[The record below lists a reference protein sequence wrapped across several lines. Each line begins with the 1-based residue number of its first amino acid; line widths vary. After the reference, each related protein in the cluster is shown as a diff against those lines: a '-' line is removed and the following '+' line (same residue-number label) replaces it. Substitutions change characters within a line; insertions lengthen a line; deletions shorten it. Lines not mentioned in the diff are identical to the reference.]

1 MNSFSLVT
9 KEFLILFLR
18 FWAVSC
24 FHYLSLL
31 DLFFPL
37 FPLAPAMPS
46 QSPHWHPGPTNQT
59 CVVLTLITMRAKQNF
74 WSQYQRLRKPW
85 DIAQPHDLLCL
96 QLSPLVKGRSWPFPS
111 LQSAILSRTLP
122 WTSPSFQNIH
132 NNSQSITVGTWILQR
147 NSADIWGKPNTVL
160 SSPCKGPAVFPQ
172 LKIAQVT
179 LQSQRLCGLC

>member
-96 QLSPLVKGRSWPFPS
+96 QLSLLVKGRSWPF